1 MKKKT
6 KSKSI
11 LVISPEKSVW
21 DEIGTALSD
30 NPDVRVDTEAA
41 SLSQINGKAVKM
53 AADYDIVLFQ
63 TSADNDA
70 DIGAIQ
76 TLAKDRANGKVL
88 MAIADDELSLSQARA
103 LNRAGVDEVL
113 PVSMIGAEIAD
124 QISKLDSA
132 KAAAA
137 ASAAPSGKI
146 IAVAQARGG
155 AGSTTVA
162 VNLAD
167 QLQGR
172 NKSRVPAK
180 PGKVALVDLDLQF
193 GTVGSFLDMEEQDTL
208 LQLALDG
215 TIPDATFLGQ
225 SMATMHNGLS
235 VLAAPTK
242 FAPLDSLRTD
252 QVAAILDTLRQ
263 SHEYV
268 VVDLPRALVGWI
280 EAVIERAD
288 ELIIV
293 TDISVS
299 SVRHS
304 RRLID
309 FFTTDNVTLPVQIV
323 VNHEKKP
330 LMQSSLQREAAKAL
344 ECKLDHW
351 LPHDPNA
358 ANAASDKGKP
368 LSSVA
373 PRSPLTRAV
382 ARLAKTTRAGFQTAS
397 QNTKQ

>member
-1 MKKKT
+1 MKM

-11 LVISPEKSVW
+11 LVISPEQSVS
-21 DEIGTALSD
+21 DAIGTALEDKSD
-30 NPDVRVDTEAA
+30 IRIDTEV
-41 SLSQINGKAVKM
+41 STLSQINGKAVKM

-63 TSADNDA
+63 TSPESDA
-70 DIGAIQ
+70 DISSIQ
-76 TLAKDRANGKVL
+76 ALAKDRGEGTVL
-88 MAIADDELSLSQARA
+88 VAMADDGISLSQARA

-113 PVSMIGAEIAD
+113 PISMIGAEIAD
-124 QISKLDSA
+124 QISKIDHAS
-132 KAAAA
+132 KAAA
-137 ASAAPSGKI
+137 SGKAPLGKI
-146 IAVAQARGG
+146 IAIAQARGG

-193 GTVGSFLDMEEQDTL
+193 GTVGSFLDLDEQDTL

-225 SMATMHNGLS
+225 SMTTMHNGLS
-235 VLAAPTK
+235 VLAAPSK

-268 VVDLPRALVGWI
+268 IVDLPRALVGWI
-280 EAVIERAD
+280 EAIIERAD

-309 FFTTDNVTLPVQIV
+309 FFTTDNLALPVQIV

-330 LMQSSLQREAAKAL
+330 LMQSSLHREAAKAL
-344 ECKLDHW
+344 ERKLEHW
-351 LPHDPNA
+351 LPHDANA

-368 LSSVA
+368 LSAVA
-373 PRSPLTRAV
+373 PRSPLTKAV
-382 ARLAKTTRAGFQTAS
+382 ARLAKTTRAGVQATS